1 VRRACIDI
9 GSNTTRLLVADCD
22 GVALREVHQERTFNH
37 IGRELRA
44 AHTISAP
51 KIAEVTEEVR
61 AQLARARAL
70 GAADVQAVATAA
82 VRRAANGSALVE
94 SIRAACG
101 LEVRILSG
109 DDEARL
115 AFLGASGTLDHA
127 PAGAFGVVDVGGGS
141 SELVVGQVPAA
152 VSWSRSFAFGSADI
166 ADGCLHS
173 DPPTSAEMGAA
184 RARVEHEL
192 ADCKAPHPVEAVAV
206 GGSTTSLRRVAGA
219 TLDGRTFARSIE
231 LLTSQPAAE
240 IAGRYMLD
248 RERVRLLPAGLLI
261 LEAASRLFGT
271 PLHIG
276 HGGVREGVLLEGE
289 G

>member
-1 VRRACIDI
+1 MRRACIDI
-9 GSNTTRLLVADCD
+9 GSNTTRLLVAECD
-22 GVALREVHQERTFNH
+22 GVALREIHQERTFNH
-37 IGRELRA
+37 IGRELRI

-70 GAADVQAVATAA
+70 GATDVQAVATAA
-82 VRRAANGSALVE
+82 VRRATNGTALAA
-94 SIRAACG
+94 SIRSVCG

-115 AFLGASGTLDHA
+115 AFMGASGGLDHI
-127 PAGAFGVVDVGGGS
+127 PTGAFGVVDVGGGS
-141 SELVVGQVPAA
+141 SELVVGRVPAA
-152 VSWSRSFAFGSADI
+152 VSWSRSFDFGSGDV

-173 DPPTSAEMGAA
+173 DPPTSAEIDAA

-192 ADCKAPHPVEAVAV
+192 AGCEAPHPVEAVAV
-206 GGSTTSLRRVAGA
+206 GGSATSLRRVAGA
-219 TLDGRTFARSIE
+219 TLDDRTFTRSIE

-240 IAGRYMLD
+240 IADRYMLD

-271 PLHIG
+271 PLAIG
-276 HGGVREGVLLEGE
+276 HGGVREGVLLEDAG
-289 G
+289 